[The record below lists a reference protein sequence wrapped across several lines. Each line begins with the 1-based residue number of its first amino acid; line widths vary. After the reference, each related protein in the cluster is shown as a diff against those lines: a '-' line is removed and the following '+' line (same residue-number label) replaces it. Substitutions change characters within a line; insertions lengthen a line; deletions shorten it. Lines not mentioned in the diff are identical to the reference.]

1 MKGKTPNS
9 LLGFN
14 TQDGPKGAIWTYQE
28 KAWTEDLLGIEWVQF
43 FYKHIEPK
51 PTKDAPHLLIVD
63 SHGTHETSGLISAAR
78 EESVDIFSLPGHT
91 TPWLQPLDRS
101 IFKPFKTA
109 YDKICSEHLQ
119 NTENVIS
126 KVTWPGLFQHAFE
139 EAMIPPNI
147 FSGFAATG
155 IYPWSPLAIPI
166 CAFLPHKAF
175 QEGSMST
182 PTKRHPLA

>member
-1 MKGKTPNS
+1 MIIVKGKTPNS

-14 TQDGPKGAIWTYQE
+14 TQDGPRVLFGHTKKRHGQRTYL
-28 KAWTEDLLGIEWVQF
+28 ALNGSSSFI
-43 FYKHIEPK
+43 KHIEPK
-51 PTKDAPHLLIVD
+51 LIKDAPHLLIVD

-78 EESVDIFSLPGHT
+78 EKYVDIFSLPGHT
-91 TPWLQPLDRS
+91 THWLQPLDRS

-109 YDKICSEHLQ
+109 YVKICSEHLQ

-166 CAFLPHKAF
+166 CSFLPHKAF
-175 QEGSMST
+175 Q
-182 PTKRHPLA
+182 